1 MNSEVVLAPTSAFI
15 ALALRSTQTGRHDSF
30 TGPPT
35 GNCTVTGMLLGPLPQ
50 IPQPAQ
56 AERSVFVCCLSGC
69 RVYHWAVER
78 VKQQQQQRQ
87 RQQQRRQQHLLH
99 WLFSTYSATD

>member
-56 AERSVFVCCLSGC
+56 VCVLFVWLSRLPLGLRTC
-69 RVYHWAVER
+69 QAATAAAAAAAAAAAFVALAV
-78 VKQQQQQRQ
+78 
-87 RQQQRRQQHLLH
+87 LN
-99 WLFSTYSATD
+99 SATD